1 MHAMRYV
8 QPGLTL
14 VLVLLAAGFLA
25 RKRGAPKLAG
35 RLYGAA
41 AVFLLLWSWMP
52 VAALGAWTLERGYPQ
67 DRLPGRDAQAIVVL
81 SSNFYAPNPPR
92 PRSVPGWGTY
102 LRCRHAAWLYREGW
116 HMPVVASGGSQGDR
130 VMAEI
135 MRDALAAEGV
145 PRESIWLEGESESTR
160 ENAAF
165 SAKLLLP
172 RGIRRIV
179 LVTEAYHMRRAERY
193 FRDAGFAVDPSPCAY
208 RTAEFDGGWEQWVPN
223 AGAIAINEL
232 TLHEWVGLA
241 R

>member
-1 MHAMRYV
+1 MRYL

-25 RKRGAPKLAG
+25 RKRGAQKLAG
-35 RLYGAA
+35 RLFGAA

-52 VAALGAWTLERGYPQ
+52 AAAIGAWTLERRYPQ
-67 DRLPGRDAQAIVVL
+67 ERLPGRDAQAIVVL
-81 SSNFYAPNPPR
+81 ASSFYAPNPPR
-92 PRSVPGWGTY
+92 PRTVPGWGMY

-116 HMPVVASGGSQGDR
+116 RMPVVTSGGREGDR

-135 MRDALAAEGV
+135 MRDALIAEGV
-145 PRESIWLEGESESTR
+145 PRENIWLEGESNSTR

-179 LVTEAYHMRRAERY
+179 LVTEAYHMRRSEREFLKEGFNVEPAPCS
-193 FRDAGFAVDPSPCAY
+193 FRS
-208 RTAEFDGGWEQWVPN
+208 AEFEGRWEQFVPN
-223 AGAIAINEL
+223 ARAITINEN
-232 TLHEWVGLA
+232 TLHEWLALA

>member
-1 MHAMRYV
+1 MRYL
-8 QPGLTL
+8 QLGLTL
-14 VLVLLAAGFLA
+14 VLALLAAGFLA
-25 RKRGAPKLAG
+25 RRHGAQKLAA
-35 RLYGAA
+35 RLTGAG
-41 AVFLLLWSWMP
+41 AVFLLVWSWMP
-52 VAALGAWTLERGYPQ
+52 TAALGAWTLERWYSQ
-67 DRLPGRDAQAIVVL
+67 ERLPERDAEAIVVL
-81 SSNFYAPNPPR
+81 ASSFYSPNPPQ

-116 HMPVVASGGSQGDR
+116 RMPVVASGGRQGDR

-135 MRDALAAEGV
+135 MRDALVAEGV
-145 PRESIWLEGESESTR
+145 PRENIWLEGESDSTR

-193 FRDAGFAVDPSPCAY
+193 FRKEGFEVEPAPCAY
-208 RTAEFDGGWEQWVPN
+208 RSAEFDGRWQQWVPN
-223 AGAIAINEL
+223 ARAIEINEN
-232 TLHEWVGLA
+232 TLHEWLALA

>member
-1 MHAMRYV
+1 MRYL

-25 RKRGAPKLAG
+25 RKRGAQKLAG
-35 RLYGAA
+35 RLFGAA

-52 VAALGAWTLERGYPQ
+52 AAALGAWTLERRYPQ
-67 DRLPGRDAQAIVVL
+67 ERLPGRQAQAIVVL
-81 SSNFYAPNPPR
+81 ASSFYAPNPPR

-116 HMPVVASGGSQGDR
+116 RMPVVASGGGQGDR
-130 VMAEI
+130 VMAKI
-135 MRDALAAEGV
+135 MRDALVAEGV
-145 PRESIWLEGESESTR
+145 PRESIWLEGDSSSTQ

-179 LVTEAYHMRRAERY
+179 LVTVAYHMLRAVRD
-193 FRDAGFAVDPSPCAY
+193 FRKVGFEVAPAPCAY
-208 RTAEFDGGWEQWVPN
+208 RSAEFDGSWEQWIPN
-223 AGAIAINEL
+223 ARAIVINEN
-232 TLHEWVGLA
+232 TMHEWLA
-241 R
+241 MPW

>member
-1 MHAMRYV
+1 MRYL

-25 RKRGAPKLAG
+25 RRRGAPKLAG
-35 RLYGAA
+35 RLFGAA
-41 AVFLLLWSWMP
+41 GVFLLLWSWMP
-52 VAALGAWTLERGYPQ
+52 AAAIGAWTLERRYPQ
-67 DRLPGRDAQAIVVL
+67 ERLPGRDAQAIVVL
-81 SSNFYAPNPPR
+81 ASNFYAPNPPR

-116 HMPVVASGGSQGDR
+116 RMPVVTSGGREGDR

-135 MRDALAAEGV
+135 MRDALIAEGV
-145 PRESIWLEGESESTR
+145 PRENIWLEGESNSTR

-165 SAKLLLP
+165 TAKLLLP

-179 LVTEAYHMRRAERY
+179 LVTEAYHMRRSEREFLKEGFNVEPAPCS
-193 FRDAGFAVDPSPCAY
+193 FRS
-208 RTAEFDGGWEQWVPN
+208 AEFEGRWEQFVPN
-223 AGAIAINEL
+223 ARAITINEN
-232 TLHEWVGLA
+232 TLHEWLALA

>member
-1 MHAMRYV
+1 MRYL

-14 VLVLLAAGFLA
+14 VLCLLAAGFLA
-25 RKRGAPKLAG
+25 RKRGAQKLSG
-35 RLYGAA
+35 RLFGAA

-52 VAALGAWTLERGYPQ
+52 AAALGAWTLEGRYPQ
-67 DRLPGRDAQAIVVL
+67 ERLPGRDAQAIVVL
-81 SSNFYAPNPPR
+81 ASSFYAPNPPR

-116 HMPVVASGGSQGDR
+116 RMPVVASGGRQGDR

-135 MRDALAAEGV
+135 MRDALIAEGV
-145 PRESIWLEGESESTR
+145 PRENIWLEGESNSTR

-179 LVTEAYHMRRAERY
+179 LVTEAYHMRRAERD
-193 FRDAGFAVDPSPCAY
+193 FLKEGFAVEPAPCSY
-208 RTAEFDGGWEQWVPN
+208 RWAEFEGRWEQFVPN
-223 AGAIAINEL
+223 ARAITINEN
-232 TLHEWVGLA
+232 TLHEWLALA

>member
-1 MHAMRYV
+1 MRYL

-14 VLVLLAAGFLA
+14 VLILFAAGSFA
-25 RKRGAPKLAG
+25 RKRGAQKLAG
-35 RLYGAA
+35 WLFGVA

-52 VAALGAWTLERGYPQ
+52 AAALGAWTLERSYPQ
-67 DRLPGRDAQAIVVL
+67 EHLPGRDVQAIVVL
-81 SSNFYAPNPPR
+81 SSNFYAPNPPQ

-102 LRCRHAAWLYREGW
+102 LRCQHAAWLYREGW
-116 HMPVVASGGSQGDR
+116 RMPVVASGGRQGDR

-135 MRDALAAEGV
+135 MRDALVAEGV
-145 PRESIWLEGESESTR
+145 PRESIWLEGESESTQ

-179 LVTEAYHMRRAERY
+179 LVTEAYHMRRAERD
-193 FRDAGFAVDPSPCAY
+193 FRKEGFEVEPAPCAY
-208 RTAEFDGGWEQWVPN
+208 RSAEFDGHWEQWIPN
-223 AGAIAINEL
+223 AGAITINEH
-232 TLHEWVGLA
+232 TLHEWVALA

>member
-1 MHAMRYV
+1 MAAR
-8 QPGLTL
+8 LTG
-14 VLVLLAAGFLA
+14 AG
-25 RKRGAPKLAG
+25 
-35 RLYGAA
+35 
-41 AVFLLLWSWMP
+41 AVFLLVWSWMP
-52 VAALGAWTLERGYPQ
+52 TAALGAWTLERWYSQ
-67 DRLPGRDAQAIVVL
+67 ERLPERDAEAIVVL
-81 SSNFYAPNPPR
+81 ASSFYSPNPSQ

-116 HMPVVASGGSQGDR
+116 RMPVVASGGRQGDR

-135 MRDALAAEGV
+135 MRDALVAEGV
-145 PRESIWLEGESESTR
+145 PRENIWLEGESDSTR

-193 FRDAGFAVDPSPCAY
+193 FRKEGFEVEPAPCAY
-208 RTAEFDGGWEQWVPN
+208 RSAEFDGRWQQWVPN
-223 AGAIAINEL
+223 ARAIEINEN
-232 TLHEWVGLA
+232 TLHEWLALA

>member
-1 MHAMRYV
+1 MRYL

-14 VLVLLAAGFLA
+14 ALVLLAVGFLA
-25 RKRGAPKLAG
+25 QKRGAQKLAG
-35 RLYGAA
+35 RLFGAA

-52 VAALGAWTLERGYPQ
+52 AAALGAWTLERKYPQ
-67 DRLPGRDAQAIVVL
+67 ERLPGREAQAIVVL
-81 SSNFYAPNPPR
+81 ASSFYAPNPPR
-92 PRSVPGWGTY
+92 PRSVPDWGTY

-116 HMPVVASGGSQGDR
+116 RMPVVASGGRQGDR

-135 MRDALAAEGV
+135 MRDTLVAEGV
-145 PRESIWLEGESESTR
+145 PRESIWLERESDSTR

-179 LVTEAYHMRRAERY
+179 LVTEAYHMRRAERD
-193 FRDAGFAVDPSPCAY
+193 FRNAGFDVEPAPCAN
-208 RTAEFDGGWEQWVPN
+208 RSAEFDGRWEQFVPN
-223 AGAIAINEL
+223 ARAVTINEN
-232 TLHEWVGLA
+232 TLHEWLALA

>member
-1 MHAMRYV
+1 MRYL

-14 VLVLLAAGFLA
+14 VLLLLAAGVLA
-25 RKRGAPKLAG
+25 RKRGAQKLAG
-35 RLYGAA
+35 RLFGAA

-52 VAALGAWTLERGYPQ
+52 AAAIGAWTLERRYPQ
-67 DRLPGRDAQAIVVL
+67 ERLPGRDAQAIVVL
-81 SSNFYAPNPPR
+81 ASSFYAPNPPR
-92 PRSVPGWGTY
+92 PRTVPGWGMY

-116 HMPVVASGGSQGDR
+116 RMPVVTSGGREGDR

-135 MRDALAAEGV
+135 MRDALVAEGV
-145 PRESIWLEGESESTR
+145 PRENIWIEGESDSTQ

-179 LVTEAYHMRRAERY
+179 LVTDAYHMRRSERD
-193 FRDAGFAVDPSPCAY
+193 FLKEGFDVEPAPCSY
-208 RTAEFDGGWEQWVPN
+208 RSAEFEGRWGQFVPN
-223 AGAIAINEL
+223 ARAVTINEN
-232 TLHEWVGLA
+232 TLHEWLALA